1 MVDTTG
7 SGKSTLI
14 RVLAGLEAPISGRIR
29 WDKRSNTPFGIV
41 FQEPRLMPW
50 LTVQQNVKFGF
61 GPKTREESSRL
72 ADEIL
77 DQVGLRPFSRYYPR
91 QLSGGMAQRVA
102 IARALV
108 KNPSLLL
115 LDEPFSALDAA
126 TRSRLQEHMIQLW
139 ANRSL
144 TLFFVT
150 HDIDEAVLLADHI
163 IVIKGRP
170 GHISQQ
176 FWIDLP
182 RPRMRQDPEFQMWK
196 DRVLDALADQKLESR
211 IEQWSI
217 KVMDPATVPLA
228 VWFRAI
234 MELKRSRS
242 SDATTKRRAGLPRA
256 CSMPLLPRISLVRAQ
271 SF

>member
-1 MVDTTG
+1 MIGIDRITKDYGGAQPAIAELEFNIEPGRITVMVDTTG

-29 WDKRSNTPFGIV
+29 WDKGSNTPFGIV

-91 QLSGGMAQRVA
+91 QLSGGMAQRVV

-196 DRVLDALADQKLESR
+196 DRVLDAEA
-211 IEQWSI
+211 
-217 KVMDPATVPLA
+217 
-228 VWFRAI
+228 
-234 MELKRSRS
+234 RS
-242 SDATTKRRAGLPRA
+242 
-256 CSMPLLPRISLVRAQ
+256 
-271 SF
+271 